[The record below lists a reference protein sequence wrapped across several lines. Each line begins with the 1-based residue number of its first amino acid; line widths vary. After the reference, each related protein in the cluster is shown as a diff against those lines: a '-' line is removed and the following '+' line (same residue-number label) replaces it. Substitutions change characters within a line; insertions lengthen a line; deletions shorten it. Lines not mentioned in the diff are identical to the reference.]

1 MKTAPANS
9 QGRLHSY
16 DPVEIPRWLRGYP
29 PGASSVLPSSFLR
42 GRSRTFSPLSV
53 APTPS
58 AAAVPVDPPAGA
70 APDPGSVEMVDV
82 SSVVVSSIV
91 ASPDVTPDGPT
102 PPVSMS
108 LGAGGTGSAGGAGNN
123 SIGIL
128 SPLSTVRS

>member
-1 MKTAPANS
+1 MAWC
-9 QGRLHSY
+9 Q
-16 DPVEIPRWLRGYP
+16 P
-29 PGASSVLPSSFLR
+29 PGASVAPSLLR

-70 APDPGSVEMVDV
+70 APDPGSVEMVED
-82 SSVVVSSIV
+82 SSVVVSSTV

-102 PPVSMS
+102 PPVSTS
-108 LGAGGTGSAGGAGNN
+108 LGAAGTGSAGGAGNN

-128 SPLSTVRS
+128 